1 MERQCPYPRRSHGRM
16 AKMYPFDVPWRSKAC
31 REKSA
36 EVIVPK
42 TRVSMGKDRIAQCN
56 SKWLLPLRLFCS
68 QMSERSFPTHH
79 DRTESDNRVG
89 VTLVRGMAENNLPHI
104 VRWESAKPPYAEPLV
119 RWCGRSVNV
128 KVGGKCLS
136 MISIYLLP
144 DWTSLGLRFVEPY
157 ETLWLKGRNLGPPD
171 YEPQISIFMI
181 FYDM

>member
-16 AKMYPFDVPWRSKAC
+16 AKTYPFDVPWRSKAC

-42 TRVSMGKDRIAQCN
+42 TRVSMGKDRITQCN

-68 QMSERSFPTHH
+68 QMSERSFHTHH

-144 DWTSLGLRFVEPY
+144 DLIIEILGFSRSLIWLNLFC
-157 ETLWLKGRNLGPPD
+157 LWSSNVFG
-171 YEPQISIFMI
+171 FW
-181 FYDM
+181 

>member
-1 MERQCPYPRRSHGRM
+1 M

-144 DWTSLGLRFVEPY
+144 DFSSFSFGQGGISLPKYYPAKFLKDIRRFFLTYSTYVIWE
-157 ETLWLKGRNLGPPD
+157 NMNI
-171 YEPQISIFMI
+171 QAIISF
-181 FYDM
+181 

>member
-1 MERQCPYPRRSHGRM
+1 M

-144 DWTSLGLRFVEPY
+144 DYILECFRHSGDKNGAWYAIICVFFCLFDINLVSLSQNLR
-157 ETLWLKGRNLGPPD
+157 R
-171 YEPQISIFMI
+171 
-181 FYDM
+181 

>member
-1 MERQCPYPRRSHGRM
+1 M

-144 DWTSLGLRFVEPY
+144 DFYNELFY
-157 ETLWLKGRNLGPPD
+157 MM
-171 YEPQISIFMI
+171 QIDCTINS
-181 FYDM
+181 YLCSRS

>member
-144 DWTSLGLRFVEPY
+144 DC
-157 ETLWLKGRNLGPPD
+157 
-171 YEPQISIFMI
+171 IF
-181 FYDM
+181 FCRHV

>member
-1 MERQCPYPRRSHGRM
+1 M

-42 TRVSMGKDRIAQCN
+42 TRVSMGKDRIAQCK

-144 DWTSLGLRFVEPY
+144 DRVRALGFGLWALGFGLWALTRIGH
-157 ETLWLKGRNLGPPD
+157 ETVMRKHALEWIRPFLA
-171 YEPQISIFMI
+171 MA
-181 FYDM
+181 